1 MLKKIRSP
9 GLRSLRSTLMP
20 WPLAMALDVRGRST
34 SSMSLK
40 AYLTSPLQS
49 KPLLGLL
56 PPQRY
61 GVPSTLTARLSTS
74 LLCCGD
80 MAAATGS
87 GLLERALRLE
97 LCWTWLLLTFLCGRT
112 AVELEVYPEKPL
124 GNRCSRL
131 VAWAASG
138 NNRQMVSHVLKKGR
152 IGRALGGLARNFIT
166 AF

>member
-40 AYLTSPLQS
+40 AYLTRPLQS

-61 GVPSTLTARLSTS
+61 GVPSTLTARLNTLLLS
-74 LLCCGD
+74 LLAIGG
-80 MAAATGS
+80 TR
-87 GLLERALRLE
+87 LLLFL
-97 LCWTWLLLTFLCGRT
+97 LVLLTFR
-112 AVELEVYPEKPL
+112 
-124 GNRCSRL
+124 
-131 VAWAASG
+131 
-138 NNRQMVSHVLKKGR
+138 
-152 IGRALGGLARNFIT
+152 
-166 AF
+166 